1 MDEILTGACMLW
13 KPAGG
18 GVSAL
23 VTVIALDLERN
34 KAQVHVARA
43 STGAC
48 AAHWVDLSA
57 LSKAPGDARPCAC
70 AAVRQPAEPEHAA
83 AVGLAS

>member
-1 MDEILTGACMLW
+1 MDGIRPGACMLW

-23 VTVIALDLERN
+23 VTVMALDLDRD
-34 KAQVHVARA
+34 KVQVHVTRA

-48 AAHWVDLSA
+48 AAHWVDMGA
-57 LSKAPGDARPCAC
+57 LSEAPKEAKPCAC
-70 AAVRQPAEPEHAA
+70 ATKHGEDDHAA
-83 AVGLAS
+83 

>member
-1 MDEILTGACMLW
+1 MDGIQPGACMLW

-23 VTVIALDLERN
+23 VTVMALDLDRDR
-34 KAQVHVARA
+34 AQVHVTRA

-48 AAHWVDLSA
+48 AAHWVDMGA
-57 LSKAPGDARPCAC
+57 LS
-70 AAVRQPAEPEHAA
+70 
-83 AVGLAS
+83 